1 MVARTKLL
9 IITIIIISSILV
21 GEVIFIKL
29 NSDFDISK
37 KREFIKLTAMPDLA
51 ISTETTY
58 IRSKTLADIFSIY
71 QDDPALVEHFPS
83 TFTYNIEI
91 KE

>member
-1 MVARTKLL
+1 MILN
-9 IITIIIISSILV
+9 ITSS
-21 GEVIFIKL
+21 EV
-29 NSDFDISK
+29 SK
-37 KREFIKLTAMPDLA
+37 KERFIKLTAMPDLA